1 MNYEEVLGEAKEL
14 IGNEVIKEF
23 NNIYK
28 YDRVP
33 ISDSINSCRIDYY
46 QMIGEYHI
54 YKGSTSNEFITVLQE
69 KGFLGDVDMNNLNKY
84 IEHIRIA
91 LINFKRYLL
100 LQDFSGSNE
109 FSKKMNFVLENSR
122 FFNLFREYNIPNYGK
137 FECKPSS
144 LEEITVFLDLYQ
156 KSFYC
161 DGIIHPLNNMTP
173 YHESDRT
180 SFFLSITNT
189 NYTDVALRFMDKLE
203 DRMCKLDDPDRF
215 FACYNI
221 IELLNEK
228 KIDIIEFLKE
238 ANDPILYYII
248 LPLKNCIKEVNS
260 FKEFLS
266 NFSWNEQKDFILNIH
281 TNAIYTKTIG
291 SPNSLMYEY
300 DENQKFILYIKSESE
315 RIFYHNLIKGKLFIQ
330 DVKIVEFIIKE
341 TRKFLNSM
349 NYVNIDLINAQI
361 DFITTEVEKLI
372 TPGADKNFKNHFLNV
387 FSKNEIAEFTPEVW
401 TKFKELLPF
410 NQTVQKTNLDKI
422 KTKFSAKQ
430 LALFMRLLF
439 ESEIIDNEKH
449 KVEPLLNLISNYFS
463 SIDKADLSAGSLSK
477 NYYAK
482 DYHSDLSVLKARI
495 IEMQKLI
502 DEMQKK

>member
-1 MNYEEVLGEAKEL
+1 MKFQEILNQV
-14 IGNEVIKEF
+14 NEIVTVDIIEKF
-23 NNIYK
+23 KNIYI
-28 YDRVP
+28 YDQIP
-33 ISDSINSCRIDYY
+33 IQDSINSCRIDYY

-54 YKGSTSNEFITVLQE
+54 HKGSTNNEFIKVLQE
-69 KGFLGDVDMNNLNKY
+69 NGYLGEIDINNLNKY

-91 LINFKRYLL
+91 LINYKRYLL
-100 LQDFSGSNE
+100 LQDFSGSND
-109 FSKKMNFVLENSR
+109 FSKKMNFVIDNSR
-122 FFNLFREYNIPNYGK
+122 FFNLFRDYNIPNYGK

-144 LEEITVFLDLYQ
+144 LEEITVFIDLYQ

-161 DGIIHPLNNMTP
+161 TEIFHPLNNMSP

-189 NYTDVALRFMDKLE
+189 NFTDVALRFMDKLE

-221 IELLNEK
+221 IKLLNEK

-238 ANDPILYYII
+238 ANDPLLYYII
-248 LPLKNCIKEVNS
+248 LPLKNCIGEVSS

-266 NFSWNEQKDFILNIH
+266 NFSWDEQKDFILNIH
-281 TNAIYTKTIG
+281 TNAIYIKTFG

-315 RIFYHNLIKGKLFIQ
+315 RFFYTNMIKGKLFIQ
-330 DVKIVEFIIKE
+330 DAKIVEFIIKE

-349 NYVNIDLINAQI
+349 NYVNIDLINAHI
-361 DFITTEVEKLI
+361 DFISTEVEKLI
-372 TPGADKNFKNHFLNV
+372 TPGADINFKNHFLNV

-401 TKFKELLPF
+401 IKFKELLPF
-410 NQTVQKTNLDKI
+410 NQSIQNSNLDKI
-422 KTKFSAKQ
+422 KTSITAKQ
-430 LALFMRLLF
+430 LALFIRLLY
-439 ESEIIDNEKH
+439 ESEIIDNKKH
-449 KVEPLLNLISNYFS
+449 RVEPLIQLISSYFS
-463 SIDKADLSAGSLSK
+463 SVDKDDLSAGSLSK

-482 DYHSDLSVLKARI
+482 DYHADLAVLKAKLSAI
-495 IEMQKLI
+495 QKQI